1 MTVPQVCLD
10 PGDAVELGEM
20 LEFLSEW
27 LVCDHSRLADSLR
40 RFVGSD
46 GYDIDQLRANC
57 PGSGSCL
64 ASPTA
69 NGASTVMHDDG
80 VSRITGGRSPGGLAS
95 S

>member
-46 GYDIDQLRANC
+46 GYDIDQLRADLSRF
-57 PGSGSCL
+57 GFLLGV
-64 ASPTA
+64 T
-69 NGASTVMHDDG
+69 DG
-80 VSRITGGRSPGGLAS
+80 ERQRRR
-95 S
+95 

>member
-46 GYDIDQLRANC
+46 GYDIDELHADLSRF
-57 PGSGSCL
+57 GFLLGL
-64 ASPTA
+64 T
-69 NGASTVMHDDG
+69 DG
-80 VSRITGGRSPGGLAS
+80 ERRVDGDAR
-95 S
+95 